1 MGTPAIVY
9 PVGGLV
15 NSTLHNETGLV
26 TRNETPQAVADAV
39 LSIIHAPEKYDV
51 LRVNAWNRS
60 KQLVWPEVLP
70 PACDWLETVA
80 AGKNLQAR

>member
-15 NSTLHNETGLV
+15 DSTLHDETGLV
-26 TRNETPQAVADAV
+26 TRDESPQAVADAV
-39 LSIIHAPEKYDV
+39 LSIIRAPEKYDA

-60 KQLVWPEVLP
+60 KQLVWPKVLP
-70 PACDWLETVA
+70 PACDWLETQA